1 MKTDCEADGSSAA
14 LVLGGDGEVG
24 GVCSRGPGV
33 RQLRVLGRGVLHLL
47 PEHGEVRRHA
57 VSVVVAAAQLR
68 QLCKHCMYFVFHKYN
83 SSQESGLDI
92 VWIDYPSLPF
102 ILQNDDF
109 DTRFVSNSVLLMR
122 EK

>member
-1 MKTDCEADGSSAA
+1 MT
-14 LVLGGDGEVG
+14 L
-24 GVCSRGPGV
+24 
-33 RQLRVLGRGVLHLL
+33 
-47 PEHGEVRRHA
+47 
-57 VSVVVAAAQLR
+57 
-68 QLCKHCMYFVFHKYN
+68 YFEFHKYN